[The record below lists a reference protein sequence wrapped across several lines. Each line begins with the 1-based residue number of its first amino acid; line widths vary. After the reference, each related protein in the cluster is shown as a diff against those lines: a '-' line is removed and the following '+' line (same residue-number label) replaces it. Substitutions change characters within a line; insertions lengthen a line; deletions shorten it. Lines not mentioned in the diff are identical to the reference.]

1 MDKFNTGFEIE
12 GESLNLFNFDTFR
25 RFLVEKGVLATAV
38 SYVIGKQINN
48 LIKSILDNI
57 ITPMMEPDYNNDNK
71 DDFKLMRNYVA
82 KVGPYKFKLG
92 KLFHDLLK
100 FGLVMYCVFV
110 VSRLFIDTVN

>member
-1 MDKFNTGFEIE
+1 MDNFDTGFEIE
-12 GESLNLFNFDTFR
+12 AESLNLFNFDTFR

-48 LIKSILDNI
+48 LIASILDNI
-57 ITPMMEPDYNNDNK
+57 INPMMEPDYNNDNK
-71 DDFKLMRNYVA
+71 DDFKPLRNFTA
-82 KVGPYKFKLG
+82 KVGPYTFKLG
-92 KLFHDLLK
+92 QLIHDLLK